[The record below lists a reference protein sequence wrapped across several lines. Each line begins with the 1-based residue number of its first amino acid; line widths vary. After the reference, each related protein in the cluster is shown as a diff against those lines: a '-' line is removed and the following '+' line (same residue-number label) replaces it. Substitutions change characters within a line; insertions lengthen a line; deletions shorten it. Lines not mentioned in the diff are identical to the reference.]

1 MRQRLRGARSRRR
14 GATLVESL
22 IALVVIS
29 VGTAAITELLKYISE
44 ASRRMAF
51 QSTALDVYGEVVA
64 YVEDARCNVVTQ
76 VPRVEQY
83 DPIVQRMIARTDW
96 MWLSRAGGRLVES
109 AAPPAGP
116 VFSGVAQATAPVW
129 VAIRRVGPP
138 PATNAVGPPVI
149 AFEVQVRERMH
160 DAGRD
165 SPALESGY
173 WIRILPAKKVCSFRD
188 EVQGRGELF

>member
-1 MRQRLRGARSRRR
+1 M
-14 GATLVESL
+14 ESL
-22 IALVVIS
+22 VALVVLS
-29 VGTAAITELLKYISE
+29 VGTAAITELLKYVSE
-44 ASRRMAF
+44 ATRRMAF

-76 VPRVEQY
+76 TPRIQQF
-83 DPIVQRMIARTDW
+83 DPIVQRLVDSPDW
-96 MWLSRAGGRLVES
+96 MWLARDGGRLVAS
-109 AAPPAGP
+109 TAPPGGP
-116 VFSGVAQATAPVW
+116 VFSGIAQATAPVW

-138 PATNAVGPPVI
+138 PVVDAVGPPVI

-165 SPALESGY
+165 DPGVQAGY
-173 WIRILPAKKVCSFRD
+173 WIRVLPAKKVCSFRD